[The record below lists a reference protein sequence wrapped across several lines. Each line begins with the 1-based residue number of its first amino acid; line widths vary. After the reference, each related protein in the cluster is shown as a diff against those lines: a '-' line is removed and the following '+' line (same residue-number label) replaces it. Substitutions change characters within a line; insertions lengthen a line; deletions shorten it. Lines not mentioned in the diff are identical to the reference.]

1 MSLTTMPSPSS
12 PTAAKRE
19 SLPTAGSV
27 FFVSSNGRVLRLP
40 IPSRSYRDPL
50 TWSSTKRL
58 LAFCALETLSIA
70 ASFALNLPGLLIR
83 AIADEFKSK
92 NTAPFGVES
101 LSSAMT
107 LFTGFGFL
115 IGIPLS
121 TAVGRRPVLVS
132 AAVITVL
139 STLWAGYGE
148 DFIELLLSVCLQGLA
163 AGSATGM
170 IILILIDATFIHER
184 PTALSLFWCIGS
196 AAIRL
201 STLVLP
207 YTTDLISTWRCV
219 YRVWLAP
226 CIIALVLV
234 LIFVPETFFLRPPV
248 ALDGRVLVQSGS
260 EKVEIYGGWDE
271 VEALRNE
278 KPLPDIPS
286 SSSFWSHFKVSRA
299 PGTNW
304 ESAAATYGQMLLCIL
319 NPLTFWVSLLAG
331 VILSGVI
338 FLNLT
343 QFTAIMLEGGVKD
356 EKTINALLSVSG
368 ILGSLLAFPAMGPLA
383 TWFTRYHSFRTG
395 GIRHAEVYLA
405 LFAVPVITGLT
416 SVLINGLTIM
426 RGWSITWIYV
436 TSALSIISYLTGNV
450 AFTLWITEAF
460 PKWAAAA
467 QAVQLFTSNMVGF
480 GIGTGIAPWVQQNH
494 IVEPTVLISVLIGV
508 LGTLAVPA
516 AFWGKTVRQYIHG
529 RWSDSERT
537 ALRPQ

>member
-1 MSLTTMPSPSS
+1 MPSSSSLTV
-12 PTAAKRE
+12 AKRE

-50 TWSSTKRL
+50 TWSWTKRL
-58 LAFCALETLSIA
+58 LAFCALQTLSIS

-83 AIADEFKSK
+83 AITDEFKNK
-92 NTAPFGVES
+92 ETAPFGVES
-101 LSSAMT
+101 LSSALT
-107 LFTGFGFL
+107 LFTGLGFL
-115 IGIPLS
+115 LSIPLS
-121 TAVGRRPVLVS
+121 TALGRRPVVVC
-132 AAVITVL
+132 AAVLTVL
-139 STLWAGYGE
+139 STLWAGHVE
-148 DFIELLLSVCLQGLA
+148 DFMELLVCVSLQGLA

-170 IILILIDATFIHER
+170 IILILIDANFIHER
-184 PTALSLFWCIGS
+184 PTALSLFWCLGS

-201 STLVLP
+201 SALVLP
-207 YTTDLISTWRCV
+207 YTTDLTSTWRCV
-219 YRVWLAP
+219 YQVWLAP
-226 CIIALVLV
+226 CTMALILV

-271 VEALRNE
+271 VEALRNA

-286 SSSFWSHFKVSRA
+286 SSSFWSHFKVARA
-299 PGTNW
+299 PGTKW

-343 QFTAIMLEGGVKD
+343 QFTAIMSEGGVKD
-356 EKTINALLSVSG
+356 EKTINALLSVAG

-383 TWFTRYHSFRTG
+383 TWFTRYRSFRTG

-405 LFAVPVITGLT
+405 LFAVPVITGLA
-416 SVLINGLTIM
+416 SVLINGPTIM
-426 RGWSITWIYV
+426 KGWSITWIYV

-467 QAVQLFTSNMVGF
+467 LAVQLFTSNMVGF
-480 GIGTGIAPWVQQNH
+480 GIGTGIAPWVQGNH

>member
-1 MSLTTMPSPSS
+1 MSSLSS

-50 TWSSTKRL
+50 TWSSTKRFL
-58 LAFCALETLSIA
+58 GFCALQCLSIA
-70 ASFALNLPGLLIR
+70 ASFALNLPGLLVR
-83 AIADEFKSK
+83 AITEEFKNK
-92 NTAPFGVES
+92 ETGPFTVES

-107 LFTGFGFL
+107 LFTGLGFL

-121 TAVGRRPVLVS
+121 TAVGRRPVIVV
-132 AAVITVL
+132 AAVITFL
-139 STLWAGYGE
+139 STMWAGHIE
-148 DFIELLLSVCLQGLA
+148 DFIELLLCVCLQGLA
-163 AGSATGM
+163 AGSATGI

-184 PTALSLFWCIGS
+184 PTVLSLFWCLG
-196 AAIRL
+196 AASIRL
-201 STLVLP
+201 SILVLP
-207 YTTDLISTWRCV
+207 YTTDLKTSWRGV
-219 YRVWLAP
+219 YQVWLAP
-226 CIIALVLV
+226 CTVALLLVLV
-234 LIFVPETFFLRPPV
+234 FVPETFFLRPPV

-271 VEALRNE
+271 VESLRNE

-286 SSSFWSHFKVSRA
+286 SSSFWSHFKVTRA

-331 VILSGVI
+331 AILSGVI

-343 QFTAIMLEGGVKD
+343 QFSAIMEEGGVKD
-356 EKTINALLSVSG
+356 PKTINAFLSLSG
-368 ILGSLLAFPAMGPLA
+368 IIGSLLAFPAMGPLA
-383 TWFTRYHSFRTG
+383 TWFTRYHSFRAG
-395 GIRHAEVYLA
+395 GIRHAEVYLV
-405 LFAVPVITGLT
+405 LFAVPVLTGVT
-416 SVLINGLTIM
+416 SVLVNGLILM
-426 RGWSITWIYV
+426 QGWSSTWIYI

-467 QAVQLFTSNMVGF
+467 LAVQLFTSNMVGF
-480 GIGTGIAPWVQQNH
+480 GIGSGIAPWILEFQ

-508 LGTLAVPA
+508 LGTFAVPA

>member
-1 MSLTTMPSPSS
+1 MPSLPS

-27 FFVSSNGRVLRLP
+27 FFVSSNGRVLKLP
-40 IPSRSYRDPL
+40 IPSSSYRDPL

-58 LAFCALETLSIA
+58 LAFCALQTLSIS
-70 ASFALNLPGLLIR
+70 ASFALNLPGMLIR
-83 AIADEFKSK
+83 AISDEFKNK
-92 NTAPFGVES
+92 GTGPFGVES

-121 TAVGRRPVLVS
+121 TAIGRRPVLVS

-139 STLWAGYGE
+139 STLWAGYVE
-148 DFIELLLSVCLQGLA
+148 EFIELLASVCLQGLA

-184 PTALSLFWCIGS
+184 PTALSLFWCLGS
-196 AAIRL
+196 AAIKL

-207 YTTDLISTWRCV
+207 YTTDLTLTWRCV
-219 YRVWLAP
+219 YRAWLAP
-226 CIIALVLV
+226 CIVALILV

-286 SSSFWSHFKVSRA
+286 TSSFWSHFKVSRA
-299 PGTNW
+299 PGTTWN
-304 ESAAATYGQMLLCIL
+304 SAAATYGQMLLCIL
-319 NPLTFWVSLLAG
+319 NPLTFWVSILAG
-331 VILSGVI
+331 VTLSGVI

-343 QFTAIMLEGGVKD
+343 QFNVIMLEGGVKD
-356 EKTINALLSVSG
+356 PKAINAYLSVSG

-383 TWFTRYHSFRTG
+383 TWFTRYQSFRTG

-405 LFAVPVITGLT
+405 LFAVPVITGMV

-426 RGWSITWIYV
+426 RGWPTTWIYV

-467 QAVQLFTSNMVGF
+467 QAVQMFTSNMVGF
-480 GIGTGIAPWVQQNH
+480 GIGTGIAPWVQKNH
-494 IVEPTVLISVLIGV
+494 IVEPTVLLSVLIGV